1 MTFLLKCDIIYSRI
15 ILSDFLRGFLVIPY
29 LIKKGGFNM
38 KNGNRVLDAVKKRVS
53 ASEKD
58 TKVSR
63 NMQYT
68 NGAWNDSHRN

>member
-1 MTFLLKCDIIYSRI
+1 MSDSIYGKLGFPSLPI
-15 ILSDFLRGFLVIPY
+15 ERGDY
-29 LIKKGGFNM
+29 M
-38 KNGNRVLDAVKKRVS
+38 KNGNRVLDAVKKRVA